1 MGNGS
6 SNQNKQTK
14 TEDFFAP
21 KKTIIDASTEVIE
34 IKTNIKKV
42 LDFHTILYEVFKKL
56 DGLLESFE
64 YKISDQSSI
73 HTKLYSRIY
82 PEKQTIQS
90 NDDTY
95 HIEYLFN
102 LGVLKTEI
110 KNNETLKCVKHKNFE
125 TIHSQFTKNLKQLSS
140 IDPITS
146 TFSLDTVSDQT
157 IKEHFDKNL
166 KTINN
171 VMARIIF
178 YKYCIVFNNYLN
190 HIYAIYAY
198 KQMEIFESK
207 IKKQQKQ
214 KEFVIIQK
222 ALDEMLQKT
231 NTNYNIKL
239 SRSLTALTKTIA
251 NSTRSISSGGANSK
265 QLSLS
270 QNAHIIGNIHN
281 VDALLKKCFNEFEV
295 SNQKT
300 AEFFDKINDIIK
312 VKTEATISKYKDNSK
327 LLNNNIIDSLT
338 ELEKKIH
345 DNTITPSSS
354 NIETLLSN
362 ITTDEEQKNKLRE
375 YLQIVSIRA
384 NAQNLNVTLQSPSQV
399 ITTSLQPQVNSQP
412 QQVNT
417 QPQQVNSQ
425 TQQVNSQQPQVRQQ
439 PQVSRPQQPQV
450 RPQPQ
455 VINSSKKTS

>member
-1 MGNGS
+1 MGNSS

-14 TEDFFAP
+14 TDDFFAP
-21 KKTIIDASTEVIE
+21 KKTIIDASTEVNQ
-34 IKTNIKKV
+34 IKTNIKNV
-42 LDFHTILYEVFKKL
+42 LDFHTKLYDVFKKL
-56 DGLLESFE
+56 DEILNSFE
-64 YKISDQSSI
+64 YNIIDKSSI

-82 PEKQTIQS
+82 PEKQTIPS
-90 NDDTY
+90 KEDTY

-157 IKEHFDKNL
+157 IKDHFNKNL

-198 KQMEIFESK
+198 NQMEIFESN

-239 SRSLTALTKTIA
+239 SNSLTALTKTIA
-251 NSTRSISSGGANSK
+251 NSTRSTSLGGANSK
-265 QLSLS
+265 PLSTP
-270 QNAHIIGNIHN
+270 QNAHIIGNIRN
-281 VDALLKKCFNEFEV
+281 VDVLLKKCFNEFEV

-300 AEFFDKINDIIK
+300 AEFFDKINNIIK
-312 VKTEATISKYKDNSK
+312 EKTEETISKYKDNSK
-327 LLNNNIIDSLT
+327 LLNINIINSLT
-338 ELEKKIH
+338 ELEKKIQY
-345 DNTITPSSS
+345 NTITPSSS

-362 ITTDEEQKNKLRE
+362 ITTDEEQKKKLTE
-375 YLQIVSIRA
+375 YLQIVSIRT

-412 QQVNT
+412 QQVNS
-417 QPQQVNSQ
+417 QQQVNSPPQ
-425 TQQVNSQQPQVRQQ
+425 QVRQQ
-439 PQVSRPQQPQV
+439 PQVIPQQPQVIPQQPQV

-455 VINSSKKTS
+455 VINSSKKNY

>member
-1 MGNGS
+1 MGNSS

-14 TEDFFAP
+14 TDDFFAP
-21 KKTIIDASTEVIE
+21 KKTIIDASTEVNE
-34 IKTNIKKV
+34 IKTNIKNV
-42 LDFHTILYEVFKKL
+42 LDFHTKLYDVFKKL
-56 DGLLESFE
+56 DEILNSFE
-64 YKISDQSSI
+64 HNISDQSSI

-82 PEKQTIQS
+82 PDKKTIPS
-90 NDDTY
+90 KDTY

-157 IKEHFDKNL
+157 IKEHFNKNL
-166 KTINN
+166 KTLNN

-198 KQMEIFESK
+198 NQMEIFESN

-239 SRSLTALTKTIA
+239 SNSLTALTKTIA
-251 NSTRSISSGGANSK
+251 NSTRSTSSGGANSK
-265 QLSLS
+265 PLSTP
-270 QNAHIIGNIHN
+270 QNAHIIGNIRN
-281 VDALLKKCFNEFEV
+281 VDVLLKKCFNEFEV

-300 AEFFDKINDIIK
+300 AEFFDKINNIIK
-312 VKTEATISKYKDNSK
+312 VKTEETISKYKDNSQ
-327 LLNNNIIDSLT
+327 LLNNNIINSLT
-338 ELEKKIH
+338 ELEKKIQ

-362 ITTDEEQKNKLRE
+362 ITTDEEQKKKLTE
-375 YLQIVSIRA
+375 YLQIVSIRT

-412 QQVNT
+412 QQVNS
-417 QPQQVNSQ
+417 QQQVNSPPQ
-425 TQQVNSQQPQVRQQ
+425 QVRQQ
-439 PQVSRPQQPQV
+439 PQVIPQQPQVIPQQPQV

-455 VINSSKKTS
+455 VINSSKKNY